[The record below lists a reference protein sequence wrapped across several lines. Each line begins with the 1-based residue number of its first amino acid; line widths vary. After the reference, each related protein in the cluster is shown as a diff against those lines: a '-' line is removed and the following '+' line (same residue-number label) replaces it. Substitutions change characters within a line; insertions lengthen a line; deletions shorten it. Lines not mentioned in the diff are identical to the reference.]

1 MVDHHPGRPTAVG
14 RRGVELGL
22 VRTRER
28 GVDLLNAHPVP
39 LDELRSALDVHEGS
53 VSART

>member
-28 GVDLLNAHPVP
+28 VDLLNAHPVP